1 MSREVKAI
9 IAPSLLSGDFARLA
23 EEAERMKM
31 AGADW
36 LHMDVMD
43 GYEKLFLCFEANCT
57 VAILFPILHW
67 VPLLFSLSESI
78 PICFSIAILWLLTP
92 LNG

>member
-1 MSREVKAI
+1 MKKMSLKAL

-23 EEAERMKM
+23 EEAQAMKD

-43 GYEKLFLCFEANCT
+43 GCALLPSFTNSWIC
-57 VAILFPILHW
+57 VFPIQIID
-67 VPLLFSLSESI
+67 LL
-78 PICFSIAILWLLTP
+78 LL
-92 LNG
+92 LLIFF